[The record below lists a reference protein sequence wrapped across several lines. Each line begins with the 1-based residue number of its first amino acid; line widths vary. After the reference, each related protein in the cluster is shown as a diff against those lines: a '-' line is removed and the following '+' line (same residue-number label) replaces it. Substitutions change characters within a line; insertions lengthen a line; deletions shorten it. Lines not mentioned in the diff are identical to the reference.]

1 MARGFT
7 QADTLYF
14 TLTERCGRRHLHITL
29 REDVA
34 REHQFAFRHSLWI
47 GRFRFIVTPDGT
59 RHPASIIT

>member
-14 TLTERCGRRHLHITL
+14 TLTERRGRRHLHITL

-34 REHQFAFRHSLWI
+34 RDHQFAFRHSLWI
-47 GRFRFIVTPDGT
+47 GRFRSIVTPDGM

>member
-14 TLTERCGRRHLHITL
+14 TLTERRGRRHLHITL

-34 REHQFAFRHSLWI
+34 CGYKFALRHSLRI
-47 GRFRFIVTPDGT
+47 RRFRFIVTPDGT

>member
-14 TLTERCGRRHLHITL
+14 TLTERRGRRHLHITL

-47 GRFRFIVTPDGT
+47 RRFRFIVTPDGT

>member
-14 TLTERCGRRHLHITL
+14 TLTERRGRRHLHITL

-34 REHQFAFRHSLWI
+34 REHQFAFHNSLWI
-47 GRFRFIVTPDGT
+47 GRFRSIVTPDGI

>member
-14 TLTERCGRRHLHITL
+14 TLTERRGRRHLHITL
-29 REDVA
+29 CEDVA
-34 REHQFAFRHSLWI
+34 REHQFALGHSLRI
-47 GRFRFIVTPDGT
+47 GRFRSIVTPDGT

>member
-14 TLTERCGRRHLHITL
+14 TLTERRGRRHLYITL

-34 REHQFAFRHSLWI
+34 REHQFAFRHSLRI
-47 GRFRFIVTPDGT
+47 GRFRSIVTPDGT

>member
-7 QADTLYF
+7 QADTLYC
-14 TLTERCGRRHLHITL
+14 TLTERRGRRHLHITL

-34 REHQFAFRHSLWI
+34 GEHQFALRHSLRI
-47 GRFRFIVTPDGT
+47 GRFRSIVTPDGI

>member
-14 TLTERCGRRHLHITL
+14 TLTERRGRRHLHITL

-34 REHQFAFRHSLWI
+34 REHQFALGHSLWI
-47 GRFRFIVTPDGT
+47 GRFRSIVTPDST

>member
-7 QADTLYF
+7 QADTLYC
-14 TLTERCGRRHLHITL
+14 TLTERRGRRHLHITL

-34 REHQFAFRHSLWI
+34 RGYKFALRHSLRI
-47 GRFRFIVTPDGT
+47 GRFRSIVTPDGI

>member
-14 TLTERCGRRHLHITL
+14 TLTERRGIRHLHITL

-34 REHQFAFRHSLWI
+34 CGYKFALRHSLRI
-47 GRFRFIVTPDGT
+47 GRFRSIVTPDGI

>member
-7 QADTLYF
+7 QADTLYC
-14 TLTERCGRRHLHITL
+14 TLTERRGRRHLHITL

-34 REHQFAFRHSLWI
+34 CGYKFALRHSLRI

>member
-14 TLTERCGRRHLHITL
+14 MLTERRGRRHLHITL

-34 REHQFAFRHSLWI
+34 CGYKFALRHSLRI
-47 GRFRFIVTPDGT
+47 GRFRSIVTPDGI

>member
-14 TLTERCGRRHLHITL
+14 TLTERRGRRHLHITL

-34 REHQFAFRHSLWI
+34 REHQFALGQSLRI
-47 GRFRFIVTPDGT
+47 GRFRSIVTPDGT

>member
-14 TLTERCGRRHLHITL
+14 TLTERRGRRHLHITL

-34 REHQFAFRHSLWI
+34 REHQFALGHSLRS
-47 GRFRFIVTPDGT
+47 GRFRSIVTPDGI

>member
-7 QADTLYF
+7 QADTLYC
-14 TLTERCGRRHLHITL
+14 TLTERRGRRHLHITL

-34 REHQFAFRHSLWI
+34 REHQFALGHSLRI
-47 GRFRFIVTPDGT
+47 GRFRSIVTPDGI

>member
-7 QADTLYF
+7 QADTLYC
-14 TLTERCGRRHLHITL
+14 TLTERRGRRHLHITL

>member
-7 QADTLYF
+7 QADTLYC
-14 TLTERCGRRHLHITL
+14 TLTERRGRRHLHITL

-34 REHQFAFRHSLWI
+34 REHQFALRHSLWI
-47 GRFRFIVTPDGT
+47 GRFRFIITPDGT

>member
-7 QADTLYF
+7 QADTLYC
-14 TLTERCGRRHLHITL
+14 TLTERRGRRHLHITL

-34 REHQFAFRHSLWI
+34 REHQFAFRHSLRI
-47 GRFRFIVTPDGT
+47 GRFRSIVTPDGI